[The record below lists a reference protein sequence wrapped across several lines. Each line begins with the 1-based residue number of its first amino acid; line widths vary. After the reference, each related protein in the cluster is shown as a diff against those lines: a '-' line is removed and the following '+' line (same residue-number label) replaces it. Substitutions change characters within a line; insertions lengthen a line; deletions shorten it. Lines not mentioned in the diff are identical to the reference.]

1 MPKWEKVY
9 TLEAFTLE
17 YTFENLKEKSD
28 YRFRVFAENSIGLS
42 APASSD
48 VVQMRTHASK

>member
-9 TLEAFTLE
+9 TSEAFSLE

-42 APASSD
+42 GPATSD
-48 VVQMRTHASK
+48 VVQMRTHASE